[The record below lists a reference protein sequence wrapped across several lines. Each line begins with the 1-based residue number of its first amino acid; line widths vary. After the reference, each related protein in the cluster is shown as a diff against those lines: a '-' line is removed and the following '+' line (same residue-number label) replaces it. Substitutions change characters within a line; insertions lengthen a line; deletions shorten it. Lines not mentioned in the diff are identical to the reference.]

1 MSSKPHLLLCSTCFA
16 RISRLM
22 ATAAATPHP
31 GTAAAVPGGLPDE
44 APNFEANN
52 TVSCIRFY
60 DYLGDSWGI
69 LFSPPGTLLQCV
81 PLSLAELK
89 AGIRICQEEHKA
101 DCPFQ

>member
-1 MSSKPHLLLCSTCFA
+1 MSFKPHLLLCSTCFA

-22 ATAAATPHP
+22 ATAAA
-31 GTAAAVPGGLPDE
+31 VPGGLPDE
-44 APNFEANN
+44 APNFEASN
-52 TVSCIRFY
+52 TVSCIRFH

-69 LFSPPGTLLQCV
+69 LFSPPGTFLQCV

>member
-16 RISRLM
+16 RTSRLM

-31 GTAAAVPGGLPDE
+31 PGTAAAIPGGLPDK

-52 TVSCIRFY
+52 TVRCICFH

-81 PLSLAELK
+81 SLSFAELQSWHQNLPR
-89 AGIRICQEEHKA
+89 GTSS
-101 DCPFQ
+101 